1 MTCAKYEI
9 EKFSGNNNFTLWKRR
24 MKDLLIQQK
33 VQKVL
38 SSKSKMPK
46 TMKNAQWE
54 EMDESVASAIQLNL
68 SDEVLN
74 NINMEDYTCHALTPT
89 SAKIGGAA
97 QY

>member
-1 MTCAKYEI
+1 MICAKYEI

-54 EMDESVASAIQLNL
+54 EMDETVASAIRLNL

-74 NINMEDYTCHALTPT
+74 NINMEDCTCHAPT
-89 SAKIGGAA
+89 LPR
-97 QY
+97 